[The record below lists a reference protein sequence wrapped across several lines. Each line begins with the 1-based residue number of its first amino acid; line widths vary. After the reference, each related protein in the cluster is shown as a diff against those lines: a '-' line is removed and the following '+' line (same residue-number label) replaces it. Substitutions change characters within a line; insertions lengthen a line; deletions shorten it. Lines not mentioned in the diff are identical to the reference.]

1 MSNVEPITDNLL
13 QHQVQ
18 RLQRLTVYTRW
29 VVVGI
34 LWLTVGSYSLWL
46 LRNDIA
52 LMYQYFTWAALR
64 YALAYQ
70 PVAAVGISLCIGM
83 TVAVLVWQSRNILWG
98 LPRREQHRFEQQVLR
113 IRKQGPSH
121 PLWKW
126 VCR

>member
-1 MSNVEPITDNLL
+1 MSNLESGTDNLL

-29 VVVGI
+29 VVVSI

-46 LRNDIA
+46 LRDDIV

-98 LPRREQHRFEQQVLR
+98 LPRSERQRFEQQVLR